1 MGTFFTLMLAAFL
14 LLVTTVIVM
23 VIAERN
29 DPEPRRVYGLV
40 RALAVIAFTLLV
52 MREFIMLIVV
62 SRP

>member
-1 MGTFFTLMLAAFL
+1 MGTFFIRALAAFL

-29 DPEPRRVYGLV
+29 DQPRRVYAFV
-40 RALAVIAFTLLV
+40 RALAVIAFALFV
-52 MREFIMLIVV
+52 MREFIMLIAV